1 MSRLKTLFSN
11 FLKISVTLLFW
22 GGLYTTANAN
32 TLSWDVD
39 KNAEMDALTDGL
51 LILRYSFGLN
61 NESLTNNAIA
71 SNSPLSSSEV
81 IASVA
86 ETMTIADIDG
96 NGEVDALTDGL
107 LVLRYLFD
115 LRGESLINDVIA
127 SNATRSTTASIE
139 AYLDLYS
146 ADNTNVNLSQPVAE
160 NDFVTTDQDTAITLN
175 VSTNDSGLEDSPI
188 NYSLITS
195 TGNGSV
201 VLDSNGV
208 ATYTP
213 NSGFYGY
220 DSFDYRVTDTNGDQ
234 STASATVSVLSSTWP
249 SLSSDVSENVESTV
263 ASILSSMT
271 IAEKVG
277 QMVQAEIRYVTPNQA
292 RDWNLGSV
300 LNGGGTWPNGQY
312 STVAD
317 WVALADSF
325 YEASTDTSDGGVGIP
340 LIWGTDAVH
349 GHNNVVGATI
359 FPHNIGLGAT
369 NNPQLMREIGE
380 ITALEVAAT
389 GIDWVFAPTLA
400 VVRNDTW
407 GRTYE
412 GYSEDPEIVRAYAGE
427 IVKGLQGEGDNL
439 FSPANVIATAK
450 HFVGDGGTENGIDQG
465 NTVVTEDVLRNV
477 HSQGYFSAL
486 EAGAQTV
493 MASYNSWNGSKLH
506 GNQYLLTDVL
516 KQQMGFDGFVIGD
529 WNGHGQVPG
538 CSDDQCAEAIMAGVD
553 MIMVPSAWQ
562 PLIQNTIAQVENG
575 IIPISRIND
584 AVSRILRVKMRAG
597 YADKVKPSER
607 LHANN
612 SSLIGAPAH
621 RAVARQAVRE
631 SLVLLKNSD
640 NILPLDRNLDVLVAG
655 NAANDIGMQSG
666 GWTVSWQGLTNANNS
681 FPGGT
686 SIYQGIQSV
695 VNSAGG
701 TTRLSTNGNYS
712 GSKPDVAIVVFG
724 EPPYA
729 EGAGDLSNI
738 EYQAGYKSDLAMLE
752 SLKAQN
758 IPVISIFITGR
769 PLWVN
774 KELNASNAFVAAW
787 LPGSEGGGIADV
799 IFKAANGGINH
810 DFTGKL
816 SFSWP
821 KQSNQLV
828 LNRGDENY
836 DPLFAYGFGLNYQDT
851 DTLGDNLDT
860 SDNGTGQPDIIHTV
874 PGTIEAEQF
883 SAMFGIQTE
892 TSTDSGGGTGGGINI
907 GYVDVGDWLEY
918 SIDVQTAGTYAI
930 EYRLA
935 SNFGSDGFITL
946 IDGTQIDQQW
956 VPNTG
961 GWQSWVTKSATVNLQ
976 AGSQTLRIN
985 ATGNLWNM
993 NWIRLTLQ

>member
-1 MSRLKTLFSN
+1 MFAGACSSR
-11 FLKISVTLLFW
+11 
-22 GGLYTTANAN
+22 GGSGGDLNTSKAAVDLPTT
-32 TLSWDVD
+32 
-39 KNAEMDALTDGL
+39 
-51 LILRYSFGLN
+51 YS
-61 NESLTNNAIA
+61 S
-71 SNSPLSSSEV
+71 
-81 IASVA
+81 
-86 ETMTIADIDG
+86 
-96 NGEVDALTDGL
+96 
-107 LVLRYLFD
+107 
-115 LRGESLINDVIA
+115 
-127 SNATRSTTASIE
+127 
-139 AYLDLYS
+139 
-146 ADNTNVNLSQPVAE
+146 
-160 NDFVTTDQDTAITLN
+160 
-175 VSTNDSGLEDSPI
+175 
-188 NYSLITS
+188 
-195 TGNGSV
+195 
-201 VLDSNGV
+201 
-208 ATYTP
+208 
-213 NSGFYGY
+213 
-220 DSFDYRVTDTNGDQ
+220 
-234 STASATVSVLSSTWP
+234 WP
-249 SLSSDVSENVESTV
+249 SLSSEVSLDVESTV

-271 IAEKVG
+271 TAEKVG
-277 QMVQAEIRYVTPNQA
+277 QMVQAEISNVTPNQA

-300 LNGGGTWPNGQY
+300 LNSGGSWPKGQY

-340 LIWGTDAVH
+340 IIWGTDAVH

-359 FPHNIGLGAT
+359 FPQNIGLGAT

-427 IVKGLQGEGDNL
+427 IVRGLQGEGENL
-439 FSPANVIATAK
+439 FGPANVIATAK

-465 NTVVTEDVLRNV
+465 NTVVTEDALINV
-477 HSQGYFSAL
+477 HAQGYVSAL
-486 EAGAQTV
+486 EADVQTV
-493 MASYNSWNGSKLH
+493 MASYNSWNGTKIH

-538 CSDDQCAEAIMAGVD
+538 CRDDQCAEAIMAGVD
-553 MIMVPSAWQ
+553 MIMVLSAWQ
-562 PLIQNTIAQVENG
+562 PFIQNTIAQVENG
-575 IIPISRIND
+575 IIPMSRIND

-612 SSLIGAPAH
+612 RSLIGAPAH

-655 NAANDIGMQSG
+655 DAANDIGKQSG
-666 GWTVSWQGLTNANNS
+666 GWTVSWQGLTNANHS

-686 SIYQGIQSV
+686 SIYEGIQSV

-701 TTRLSTNGNYS
+701 TTRLSVTGNYS

-724 EPPYA
+724 ETPYA

-738 EYQAGYKSDLAMLE
+738 EYQVGYKSDLAMLE
-752 SLKAQN
+752 ELKGQN
-758 IPVISIFITGR
+758 IPVISIFTTGR

-774 KELNASNAFVAAW
+774 KELNASNAFVAVW
-787 LPGSEGGGIADV
+787 LPGSEGAGIADV
-799 IFKAANGGINH
+799 IFKAANGEINH

-821 KQSNQLV
+821 KQSDQLV

-836 DPLFAYGFGLNYQDT
+836 DPLFAYGFGLNYQVT

-860 SDNGTGQPDIIHTV
+860 SDHGTGQPVIIHAT
-874 PGTIEAEQF
+874 PGTIEAEQI

-892 TSTDSGGGTGGGINI
+892 TSTDSGGGTGGGINV

-918 SIDVQTAGTYAI
+918 SIDVQTSGTYTI

-935 SNFGSDGFITL
+935 SDYGSDGFTTL
-946 IDGTQIDQQW
+946 VDGTQIDQQQ

-961 GWQSWVTKSATVNLQ
+961 GWQSWVTKSATVDLQ
-976 AGSQTLRIN
+976 EGSQTLRIN
-985 ATGNLWNM
+985 AIGSLWNL
-993 NWIRLTLQ
+993 NWIRFTLQ